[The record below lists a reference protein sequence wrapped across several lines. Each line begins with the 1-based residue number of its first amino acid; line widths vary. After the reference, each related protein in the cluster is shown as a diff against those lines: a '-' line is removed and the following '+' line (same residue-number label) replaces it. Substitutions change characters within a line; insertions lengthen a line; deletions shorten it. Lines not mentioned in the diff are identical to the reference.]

1 MAEYIER
8 KALIKDI
15 ESRRLVFKDSITV
28 AEALLSQGK
37 AIRKAIEEAP
47 TADVVEVKRGEWLP
61 IEDDVIFKCSLCDC
75 EVSTSW
81 DYEEDDM
88 FSYCPCCGAR
98 MDGEQG

>member
-1 MAEYIER
+1 MARYIDAD
-8 KALIKDI
+8 ALREEVI
-15 ESRRLVFKDSITV
+15 EEISQNNLNNLFRYAFIDEDFVAMIDDSPTANV
-28 AEALLSQGK
+28 AEVRHGQ
-37 AIRKAIEEAP
+37 
-47 TADVVEVKRGEWLP
+47 WLP